1 MNSIKLLLK
10 QTFPFG
16 AQEGKII
23 EAGTRRRGR
32 DRVGFDVG
40 MGGGDDLLRLGELE
54 ESIVEPDLQAG
65 EVKGVV
71 AQFDPLAAQVSGDS
85 VTIAFERNGSCLI
98 DLALGTVEE
107 SQTQFFRVGGAGGGG
122 GVLTGTFERG
132 LTGLGVE
139 LSMVDDLDPGQ
150 EGLVELGE
158 SVDGGAREF
167 RQKVGLNELEETLD
181 LAPSFGIVG
190 SAEDALDAESGA
202 DGIQV
207 LGNVNLGP
215 VHIDGQGAAV
225 AQDSAFE
232 AILHPGQLLV
242 PVELGVRDEAGMIVE
257 EGKEECLALLV
268 GVGRI
273 GEIRAVHSVP
283 LHCTGRTAQCHKSP
297 KRVRSK
303 RR

>member
-107 SQTQFFRVGGAGGGG
+107 SQTQFFRVGPS
-122 GVLTGTFERG
+122 VL
-132 LTGLGVE
+132 
-139 LSMVDDLDPGQ
+139 
-150 EGLVELGE
+150 
-158 SVDGGAREF
+158 
-167 RQKVGLNELEETLD
+167 
-181 LAPSFGIVG
+181 I
-190 SAEDALDAESGA
+190 
-202 DGIQV
+202 
-207 LGNVNLGP
+207 
-215 VHIDGQGAAV
+215 
-225 AQDSAFE
+225 
-232 AILHPGQLLV
+232 
-242 PVELGVRDEAGMIVE
+242 
-257 EGKEECLALLV
+257 
-268 GVGRI
+268 
-273 GEIRAVHSVP
+273 
-283 LHCTGRTAQCHKSP
+283 
-297 KRVRSK
+297 
-303 RR
+303 